1 MRPNSNLFFTFF
13 ELRGVYMYIFILIT
27 KNHYLLV
34 KVYLFKLDLKV
45 LPLYIIFSKLVHDPI
60 PLL

>member
-34 KVYLFKLDLKV
+34 KVYLLKLDLKV
-45 LPLYIIFSKLVHDPI
+45 LPLYIIFQVSS
-60 PLL
+60 